1 MTTNNFTLNQPG
13 YGSSSPTWDQPLNAN
28 ASLIDQALGYT
39 TNLTVTG
46 GITVISAPSTSAS
59 SSGVTNIATTSQC
72 MRFYVNGTL
81 TSNATILLPYNSS
94 ATPTASGVA
103 GMWII
108 SNNTTGSYTLT
119 VGVSNSGGTA
129 AAGATVVVAQGS
141 SNSVNTLVYSDGVNV
156 YRADSVSGGVTTF
169 SAGSTGLTPN
179 SATSGAI
186 TLAGTL
192 SAANGGTGLA
202 SPGANGNV
210 LTSNGTTWVSS
221 AGGGSSGVSSFS
233 VGTTGLTTGGVTTGP
248 LTLAGTLIA
257 ANGGTGLSSA
267 GTSGNVLTSNG
278 SGWASSPVV
287 SSLSAGLT
295 GLTVSSSTGAVS
307 LGGKLAV
314 GYGGTGSSATPV
326 NGQILIG
333 NTSTSGFSLATLT
346 AGTGVTI
353 TNGAGSITIAASG
366 GSGTVTSVSG
376 SGGTTGLTLSGGPI
390 TTSGTLTLGGTLN
403 IANGGTG
410 LSTTPSN
417 GYLLIGNG
425 TNYTST
431 TLTAGSGISIT
442 NGAGSITIAAS
453 GGSGTV
459 TSVSLTAPGIFTVTG
474 SPVTTSGTL
483 AFSYATTPLNGYLL
497 IGNGSGYTPA
507 TLTAG
512 TGVTVTNGSGS
523 ISLAIGQSVATSASP
538 SFTAITASSGNI
550 TATSGNI
557 VASAGSITAN
567 TSITATSGDITAT
580 AGKVIAGNANHYLDY
595 ASGFPAWQVTSAA
608 SIYYQVSA
616 NKYFFNPS
624 GTNGVLTLT
633 NTAFTSNTTN
643 YANATS
649 WTLISDISEKTN
661 ISPIADASNRIANL
675 KPVNFTWINSG
686 KNDAGFIAQD
696 FEQVYPQNVNFNDGK
711 KHITLNMNF
720 YADIISTIQGL
731 QQQITEL
738 QNRLAAHNL

>member
-1 MTTNNFTLNQPG
+1 MTTNATNNFTLNQPG

-28 ASLIDQALGYT
+28 ASLIDQALSYT
-39 TNLTVTG
+39 TNLTITG
-46 GITVISAPSTSAS
+46 GTTTIPAPSTSAS
-59 SSGVTNIATTSQC
+59 SSGTTNISTTTQA
-72 MRFYVNGTL
+72 MRINLTGTL
-81 TSNATILLPYNSS
+81 TSNATVLFPWNSS
-94 ATPTASGVA
+94 ATPTASGIA
-103 GMWII
+103 GMWVI
-108 SNNTTGSYTLT
+108 SNNTTGSYTVT
-119 VGVSNSGGTA
+119 VGVAKSDGSPSG
-129 AAGATVVVAQGS
+129 GATVVVAQGS

-192 SAANGGTGLA
+192 SAANGGTGLT

-248 LTLAGTLIA
+248 LTLAGTLVA

-267 GTSGNVLTSNG
+267 GTAGNVLTSNG

-287 SSLSAGLT
+287 SSLSAGST
-295 GLTVSSSTGAVS
+295 GLTVSTSTGAVS

-366 GSGTVTSVSG
+366 GSGTVTSVG
-376 SGGTTGLTLSGGPI
+376 
-390 TTSGTLTLGGTLN
+390 
-403 IANGGTG
+403 
-410 LSTTPSN
+410 
-417 GYLLIGNG
+417 
-425 TNYTST
+425 
-431 TLTAGSGISIT
+431 
-442 NGAGSITIAAS
+442 
-453 GGSGTV
+453 
-459 TSVSLTAPGIFTVTG
+459 LTAPGIFTVTG

-497 IGNGSGYTPA
+497 IGNGSGYTPT

-567 TSITATSGDITAT
+567 TSITATTGNITASSGNIQAT
-580 AGKVIAGNANHYLDY
+580 AGNIYAGPTPTAISGISASITCTNTNNLYNGVYISNNTLHAGNTFAT
-595 ASGFPAWQVTSAA
+595 WQTDSST
-608 SIYYQVSA
+608 SIYWDTFA
-616 NKYFFNPS
+616 AKYFFNPS

-633 NTAFTSNTTN
+633 NTAFVSNTTN

-661 ISPIADASNRIANL
+661 ISPIVDASNRIANL

-731 QQQITEL
+731 QQQIAEL